1 MSEHLDQQEASALS
15 EKIEAFAASLSDRE
29 RDAFATALWNGDGDD
44 DVSGFA
50 DLTPMSRTLLQV
62 KFAPGSSRP
71 MFPGVEHELSQV
83 MGKGP
88 IPS

>member
-1 MSEHLDQQEASALS
+1 MSEHLDQQQAAALG

-29 RDAFATALWNGDGDD
+29 RDAFATALWNGDADVE
-44 DVSGFA
+44 VSGFA
-50 DLTPMSRTLLQV
+50 DITPMSRTLLQV
-62 KFAPGSSRP
+62 KFAPGSSRHV
-71 MFPGVEHELSQV
+71 FPDVEYGLPSV